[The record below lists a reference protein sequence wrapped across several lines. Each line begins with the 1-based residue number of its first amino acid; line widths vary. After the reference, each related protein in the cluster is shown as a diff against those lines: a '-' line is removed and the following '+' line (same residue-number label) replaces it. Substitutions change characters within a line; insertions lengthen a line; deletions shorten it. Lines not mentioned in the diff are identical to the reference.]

1 MCGIAGVYDVD
12 GEASIDEGTLRSM
25 LATIQ
30 HRGPDSTE
38 TRVEPGVGLGFCRLA
53 IIDLEGGDQPLC
65 NEDGS
70 IWLVFN
76 GEIYNYRSLRS
87 QLQDRGHVFET
98 QSDSETIVHAYEEW
112 GEACT
117 ERLQGIFAFAIH
129 DRKRRRMFFATD
141 RTAIKPLYL
150 SFQGSKVIFGSEV
163 KAVLAEGSTSGG
175 IDVLGFLGGEELD
188 PQLRRTSF
196 AHVHQLG
203 AGMSLTVDAS
213 GHSYRRYWRYEPS
226 TQLGAPASDADLQA
240 HVDRFRKTF
249 TETVESQLVADV
261 PVAVALSGGLDSSA
275 VAAAVHRLGRDD
287 VMTYTAYFDGDEAR
301 DLTFARQVVAS
312 LGVRNR
318 EIACPAAEST
328 VSSFAEVAWLAEGDF
343 DLGFVARHHLSKAV
357 YADGAKVLL
366 SGQGVDELLTGYD
379 ASYEAFHGRTLLRS
393 LRSDIVPARAYPAF
407 GEKVLEA
414 ARTDLLQRQGMA
426 PGSSRF
432 TEMLAH
438 ELRRDYSRIA
448 YLLRFEDRMGMAGH
462 VEVRVPFLDHA
473 MIELCAGTPE
483 SLRTELFCGKRLLRD
498 AVADWLPESVARRPK
513 ERGFNSGSP
522 RLTQVLAQTGVL
534 GPPLPESPALSD
546 EEEHLASLLSP
557 QVVKEKAYFDSR
569 YVATLRARKDYATLD
584 TIFVIHLLDELF
596 ARDFRPDRFQ
606 QAA

>member
-1 MCGIAGVYDVD
+1 MCGIAGVYDLQ
-12 GEASIDEGTLRSM
+12 GEASIDDGVLRPM
-25 LATIQ
+25 LDTIQ
-30 HRGPDSTE
+30 HRGPDSTK
-38 TRVEPGVGLGFCRLA
+38 THVEPGVGLGFCRLA
-53 IIDLEGGDQPLC
+53 IIDLAGGDQPLT

-70 IWLVFN
+70 VWLVFN
-76 GEIYNYRSLRS
+76 GEIYNYRSLRA
-87 QLQDRGHVFET
+87 QLIDRGHQFKT

-112 GEACT
+112 GDACT
-117 ERLQGIFAFAIH
+117 DHLSGIFAFAIF
-129 DRKRRRMFFATD
+129 DRRHRSMFFATD

-163 KAVLAEGSTSGG
+163 KAVLAEGSTPRG

-188 PQLRRTSF
+188 PRLRRTSF
-196 AHVHQLG
+196 TDVHQLG
-203 AGMSLTVDAS
+203 AGMSLRVDGS
-213 GHSYRRYWRYEPS
+213 GHTFRRYWRYEPS
-226 TQLGAPASDADLQA
+226 TQLGEPASEADLQE
-240 HVDRFRKTF
+240 HVERFRQTLS
-249 TETVESQLVADV
+249 ETVESQLVADV

-275 VAAAVHRLGRDD
+275 VAATVHQLGRDD
-287 VMTYTAYFDGDEAR
+287 VMTYTAFFDGDEAR
-301 DLTFARQVVAS
+301 DLTFARQVVEA

-318 EIACPAAEST
+318 EIACPAADST

-379 ASYEAFHGRTLLRS
+379 ASYEAFHGRTLMRS

-407 GEKVLEA
+407 GEKVLEE
-414 ARTDLLQRQGMA
+414 ARADLLQREGST

-432 TEMLAH
+432 TEMIQH

-473 MIELCAGTPE
+473 LIELCAATPE
-483 SLRTELFCGKRLLRD
+483 SVRAHLFCGKRLLRD
-498 AVADWLPESVARRPK
+498 AVADGLPESVARRPK

-522 RLTQVLAQTGVL
+522 RLTQVMAQTGVL
-534 GPPLPESPALSD
+534 GPPLPDAPPLSD
-546 EEEHLASLLSP
+546 EEQHLADLLSA
-557 QVVKEKAYFDSR
+557 QVVQEKAYFDSR
-569 YVATLRARKDYATLD
+569 YVAALRTRKDYATLD
-584 TIFVIHLLDELF
+584 TVFVIHLLDELF
-596 ARDFRPDRFQ
+596 AKDTQPDRFGT
-606 QAA
+606 AA